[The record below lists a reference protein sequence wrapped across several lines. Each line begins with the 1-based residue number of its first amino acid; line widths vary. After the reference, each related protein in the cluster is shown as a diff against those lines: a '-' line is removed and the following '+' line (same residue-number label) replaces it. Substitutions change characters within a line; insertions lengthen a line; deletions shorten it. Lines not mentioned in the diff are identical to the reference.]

1 MRVIPLSTD
10 EARRIGELLDEISR
24 GILRLDHP
32 LQRHAKNWN
41 LPKKGNFIRRI
52 LQNGR
57 FLPLQVCT
65 QMGDDGCVI
74 RYLIDGKQRLT
85 TIQSYIQN
93 EFAIPKKGILDYEVT
108 YDGILYEVKEGTPKF
123 TLKKNRGKLIPI
135 LNEDGKTQRTEQ
147 TIDIRGLK
155 FSDLPPELQEQIE
168 KYMIPIQV
176 RHSCTDEDIQL
187 EIIDYNSGAPMNVAQ
202 IGKSYL
208 GVKLADE
215 ITKLAQHDII
225 MAKCGFSATNEIKG
239 LIERSVGESLAL
251 VSLGLDYWKSDYKE
265 LCSDMAQAIS
275 QEDVDKLKNLYD
287 KFDEAVS
294 DTEELRKHMVNKEFF
309 IVMANFAYF
318 VDKGYPLN
326 CYDKFVQQFVSEK
339 KYEKIIKTDDI
350 DEDGNDIYESYIK
363 VYETGT
369 KKAEVIANRLN
380 QMNQWLDEY
389 LEMVSPDYMEYHQV
403 TGNNEQMFQ
412 NFVEDCGLSENEALC
427 CLMEIDNRCGCMD
440 DFTEENIGKYKEFL
454 VNNFDKS
461 IIDNCI
467 NIYNEIVEIPLENG
481 DVIDAYNLP
490 IVIKLRNQYSDTA
503 SIKETF
509 SNWLIDFDNAEDC
522 AFVTI
527 GDKTFEEWTEEEVDQ
542 TTNATITSKYAILQ
556 ESFEKYKRK
565 NN

>member
-1 MRVIPLSTD
+1 MRVIPLSTE
-10 EARRIGELLDEISR
+10 EARRIGELLDEINR
-24 GILRLDHP
+24 GILRLNHP

-52 LQNGR
+52 LQNGK

-65 QMGDDGCVI
+65 QSGENGCVV

-93 EFAIPKKGILDYEVT
+93 EFAIPKKGILDYMVT
-108 YDGILYEVKEGTPKF
+108 YDGILYEVKEGASKF
-123 TLKKNRGKLIPI
+123 TLKKNRGKLIPV
-135 LNEDGKTQRTEQ
+135 LDEEGKTQRAEQ

-176 RHSCTDEDIQL
+176 RHNCTDEDIQL
-187 EIIDYNSGAPMNVAQ
+187 EIIDYNSGAPMNAAQ

-239 LIERSVGESLAL
+239 LVERSVGESLAL
-251 VSLGLDYWKSDYKE
+251 IALGVDYWKSDYKE
-265 LCSDMAQAIS
+265 LCSDMAKSIS
-275 QEDVDKLKNLYD
+275 REDVDRIKDLYD

-294 DTEELRKHMVNKEFF
+294 DTEKLRKHMVNKEFF

-326 CYDKFVQQFVSEK
+326 CYDKFIQQFVSEK
-339 KYEKIIKTDDI
+339 KYEKIIRTDDI
-350 DEDGNDIYESYIK
+350 DENGDDIYDSYISI
-363 VYETGT
+363 YETGT
-369 KKAEVIANRLN
+369 KRIDIIENRLN
-380 QMNQWLDEY
+380 QMNKWLDEY
-389 LEMVSPDYMEYHQV
+389 LEQECSSMECQQNAE
-403 TGNNEQMFQ
+403 TNEQALQ
-412 NFVEDCGLSENEALC
+412 NFVEDCGLTENEALC
-427 CLMEIDNRCGCMD
+427 CLMELDNRCGYID
-440 DFTEENIGKYKEFL
+440 DFADENVKKYKEFFL
-454 VNNFDKS
+454 NNFDHVL
-461 IIDNCI
+461 IENCTK
-467 NIYNEIVEIPLENG
+467 IYNEIIAMPLA
-481 DVIDAYNLP
+481 DDTLIDTYNLP
-490 IVIKLRNQYSDTA
+490 IVIKLRNKYSDTP
-503 SIKETF
+503 SMEEMF
-509 SNWLIDFDNAEDC
+509 SGWLKDFANAEDC
-522 AFVTI
+522 AFVEI

-556 ESFEKYKRK
+556 ESFEKYMEQ

>member
-239 LIERSVGESLAL
+239 LVERSVGESLAL
-251 VSLGLDYWKSDYKE
+251 IALGVDYWKSDYKE
-265 LCSDMAQAIS
+265 LCSDMAKSIS
-275 QEDVDKLKNLYD
+275 MEDVDRIKDLYD

-294 DTEELRKHMVNKEFF
+294 DTEKLRKHMVNKEFF

-326 CYDKFVQQFVSEK
+326 CYDKFIQQFVSEK
-339 KYEKIIKTDDI
+339 KYEKIIRTDDI
-350 DEDGNDIYESYIK
+350 DENGDDIYDSYISI
-363 VYETGT
+363 YETGT
-369 KKAEVIANRLN
+369 KRIDIIENRLN
-380 QMNQWLDEY
+380 QMNKWLDEY
-389 LEMVSPDYMEYHQV
+389 LEQECSSMECQQNAE
-403 TGNNEQMFQ
+403 TNEQALQ
-412 NFVEDCGLSENEALC
+412 NFVEDCGLTENEALC
-427 CLMEIDNRCGCMD
+427 CLMELDNRCGYID
-440 DFTEENIGKYKEFL
+440 DFADENVKKYKEFFL
-454 VNNFDKS
+454 NNFDHVL
-461 IIDNCI
+461 IENCTK
-467 NIYNEIVEIPLENG
+467 IYNEIIAMPLA
-481 DVIDAYNLP
+481 DDTLIDTYNLP
-490 IVIKLRNQYSDTA
+490 IVIKLRNKYSDTP
-503 SIKETF
+503 SMEEMF
-509 SNWLIDFDNAEDC
+509 SGWLKDFANAEDC
-522 AFVTI
+522 AFVEI

-556 ESFEKYKRK
+556 ESFEKYMEQ

>member
-10 EARRIGELLDEISR
+10 EARRIGELSDEISR
-24 GILRLDHP
+24 EILRLDHP

-41 LPKKGNFIRRI
+41 SSKKGNFIRRI

-65 QMGDDGCVI
+65 QAGVNGCVV

-85 TIQSYIQN
+85 TIQSYVQN

-108 YDGILYEVKEGTPKF
+108 YDGILYEVKEGAFKF
-123 TLKKNRGKLIPI
+123 TLKKNKGKLIPI
-135 LNEDGKTQRTEQ
+135 LDKEGKTQRAEQ

-176 RHSCTDEDIQL
+176 RHNCTDEDIQL
-187 EIIDYNSGAPMNVAQ
+187 EIIDYNSGAPMNAAQ

-239 LIERSVGESLAL
+239 LVERSVGESLAL
-251 VSLGLDYWKSDYKE
+251 IALGVDYWKSDYKE
-265 LCSDMAQAIS
+265 LCSDMAKSIS
-275 QEDVDKLKNLYD
+275 REDVDRIKDLYD

-294 DTEELRKHMVNKEFF
+294 DTEKLRKHMVNKEFF

-326 CYDKFVQQFVSEK
+326 CYDKFIQQFVSEK
-339 KYEKIIKTDDI
+339 KYEKIIRTDDI
-350 DEDGNDIYESYIK
+350 DENGDDIYDSYISI
-363 VYETGT
+363 YETGT
-369 KKAEVIANRLN
+369 KRIDIIENRLN
-380 QMNQWLDEY
+380 QMNKWLDEY
-389 LEMVSPDYMEYHQV
+389 LEQECSSMECQQNAE
-403 TGNNEQMFQ
+403 TNEQALQ
-412 NFVEDCGLSENEALC
+412 NFVEDCGLTENEALC
-427 CLMEIDNRCGCMD
+427 CLMELDNRCGYID
-440 DFTEENIGKYKEFL
+440 DFADENVKKYKEFFL
-454 VNNFDKS
+454 NNFDHVL
-461 IIDNCI
+461 IENCTK
-467 NIYNEIVEIPLENG
+467 IYNEIIAMPLA
-481 DVIDAYNLP
+481 DDTLIDTYNLP
-490 IVIKLRNQYSDTA
+490 IVIKLRNKYSDTP
-503 SIKETF
+503 SMEEMF
-509 SNWLIDFDNAEDC
+509 SGWLKDFANAEDC
-522 AFVTI
+522 AFVEI

-556 ESFEKYKRK
+556 ESFEKYMEQ

>member
-1 MRVIPLSTD
+1 MRVIPLSTE
-10 EARRIGELLDEISR
+10 EARRIGELLDEINR

-52 LQNGR
+52 LQNGK

-65 QMGDDGCVI
+65 QSGDNGCVV

-93 EFAIPKKGILDYEVT
+93 EFAIPKKGILDYMVT
-108 YDGILYEVKEGTPKF
+108 YDGVLYEIKESASKF

-135 LNEDGKTQRTEQ
+135 LDEDGNTQIVEQ

-155 FSDLPPELQEQIE
+155 FSELPPELQEQIE

-176 RHSCTDEDIQL
+176 RHNCTDEDIQL

-275 QEDVDKLKNLYD
+275 QEDVDKLKKLYD
-287 KFDEAVS
+287 NFDEAVS

-318 VDKGYPLN
+318 MEKGYPLA
-326 CYDKFVQQFVSEK
+326 CYDKFIQQFVSEK

-350 DEDGNDIYESYIK
+350 DKNGNDIYESYIK

-369 KKAEVIANRLN
+369 KKAEVISSRLN
-380 QMNQWLDEY
+380 QMNKWLDEY
-389 LEMVSPDYMEYHQV
+389 LEQGEYSVVEYQQSMA
-403 TGNNEQMFQ
+403 NREQML
-412 NFVEDCGLSENEALC
+412 NAFVEDCGLTENEALC
-427 CLMEIDNRCGCMD
+427 CLMELDNRCGCMD
-440 DFTEENIGKYKEFL
+440 DFSDENVTRYKEFFL
-454 VNNFDKS
+454 NNFDKS
-461 IIDNCI
+461 IIDNCTS
-467 NIYNEIVEIPLENG
+467 IYNEIIEIPLENG
-481 DVIDAYNLP
+481 DIIETYNLP

-509 SNWLIDFDNAEDC
+509 GSWITDFDNAEDC
-522 AFVTI
+522 AFVEI
-527 GDKTFEEWTEEEVDQ
+527 GGKTFEEWSEDEIDQ
-542 TTNATITSKYAILQ
+542 TTNGTIISKYAILQ
-556 ESFEKYKRK
+556 ESFEKYIEQ

>member
-1 MRVIPLSTD
+1 MRVIPLSTE
-10 EARRIGELLDEISR
+10 EARRIGELSDEIVR
-24 GILRLDHP
+24 ETLRLDHP

-41 LPKKGNFIRRI
+41 LSKKGNFIRRI
-52 LQNGR
+52 LQNGK

-65 QMGDDGCVI
+65 QLGDNGCVV

-85 TIQSYIQN
+85 TIQSYMQN
-93 EFAIPKKGILDYEVT
+93 EFAIPKKGILDYMVT
-108 YDGILYEVKEGTPKF
+108 YDGVLYEIKEGASKF
-123 TLKKNRGKLIPI
+123 TLKKNRGRLIPV
-135 LNEDGKTQRTEQ
+135 LDEEGKTQIVEQ

-155 FSDLPPELQEQIE
+155 FWELPPELQEQIE

-176 RHSCTDEDIQL
+176 RHNCTDEDIQL

-251 VSLGLDYWKSDYKE
+251 VSLGLNYWKSDYKE

-275 QEDVDKLKNLYD
+275 QEDVDKLKDLYD

-309 IVMANFAYF
+309 IVIANFAYF
-318 VDKGYPLN
+318 MDKDYPLS
-326 CYDKFVQQFVSEK
+326 CYDKFIQQFVSER
-339 KYEKIIKTDDI
+339 KYEKIIKTEDI
-350 DEDGNDIYESYIK
+350 DENGDDIYESYVK

-369 KKAEVIANRLN
+369 KKSEVISSRLN

-389 LEMVSPDYMEYHQV
+389 LEKEYAGAECPNN
-403 TGNNEQMFQ
+403 TGLNKKSLQE
-412 NFVEDCGLSENEALC
+412 FVEDCGLTEDETLC
-427 CLMEIDNRCGCMD
+427 CLMELDNRCGCMD
-440 DFTEENIGKYKEFL
+440 DFSEGNIERYKKFFL
-454 VNNFDKS
+454 DNFDKDV
-461 IIDNCI
+461 IDNCTR
-467 NIYNEIVEIPLENG
+467 IYNEIIDIPLEDDDIIG
-481 DVIDAYNLP
+481 TYNLP
-490 IVIKLRNQYSDTA
+490 IVMKLRNQYSDTT
-503 SIKETF
+503 SIKKVF
-509 SNWLIDFDNAEDC
+509 SDWLKDFANAEEC
-522 AFVTI
+522 AFVEI
-527 GDKTFEEWTEEEVDQ
+527 GDKTFEEWSEDKIDQ
-542 TTNATITSKYAILQ
+542 TNNATIISKYAILQ
-556 ESFEKYKRK
+556 ESFEQYINQ

>member
-10 EARRIGELLDEISR
+10 EARRIGELSDEISR
-24 GILRLDHP
+24 EILRLDHP

-41 LPKKGNFIRRI
+41 SSKKGNFIRRI

-65 QMGDDGCVI
+65 QAGVNGCVV

-85 TIQSYIQN
+85 TIQSYVQN

-108 YDGILYEVKEGTPKF
+108 YDGILYEVKEGASKF
-123 TLKKNRGKLIPI
+123 TLKKNKGKLIPI
-135 LNEDGKTQRTEQ
+135 LDEEGKTQRAEQ

-176 RHSCTDEDIQL
+176 RHNCTDEDIQL
-187 EIIDYNSGAPMNVAQ
+187 EIIDYNSGAPMNAAQ

-239 LIERSVGESLAL
+239 LVERSVGESLAL
-251 VSLGLDYWKSDYKE
+251 IALGVDYWKSDYKE
-265 LCSDMAQAIS
+265 LCSDMAKSIS
-275 QEDVDKLKNLYD
+275 REDVDRIKDLYD

-294 DTEELRKHMVNKEFF
+294 DTEKLRKHMVNKEFF

-326 CYDKFVQQFVSEK
+326 CYDKFIQQFVSEK
-339 KYEKIIKTDDI
+339 KYEKIIRTDDI
-350 DEDGNDIYESYIK
+350 DENGDDIYDSYISI
-363 VYETGT
+363 YETGT
-369 KKAEVIANRLN
+369 KRIDIIENRLN
-380 QMNQWLDEY
+380 QMNKWLDEY
-389 LEMVSPDYMEYHQV
+389 LEQECSSMECQQNAE
-403 TGNNEQMFQ
+403 TNEQALQ
-412 NFVEDCGLSENEALC
+412 NFVEDCGLTENEALC
-427 CLMEIDNRCGCMD
+427 CLMELDNRCGYID
-440 DFTEENIGKYKEFL
+440 DFADENVKKYKEFFL
-454 VNNFDKS
+454 NNFDHVL
-461 IIDNCI
+461 IENCTK
-467 NIYNEIVEIPLENG
+467 IYNEIIAMPLA
-481 DVIDAYNLP
+481 DDTLIDTYNLP
-490 IVIKLRNQYSDTA
+490 IVIKLRNKYSDTP
-503 SIKETF
+503 SMEEMF
-509 SNWLIDFDNAEDC
+509 SGWLKDFANAEDC
-522 AFVTI
+522 AFVEI

-565 NN
+565 K